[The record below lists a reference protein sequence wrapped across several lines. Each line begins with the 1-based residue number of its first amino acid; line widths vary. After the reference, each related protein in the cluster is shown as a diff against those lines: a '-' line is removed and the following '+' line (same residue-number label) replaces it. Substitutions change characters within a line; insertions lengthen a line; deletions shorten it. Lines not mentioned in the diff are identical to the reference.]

1 MFTLEIQTDNDSF
14 ADGNGSH
21 EIARILRN
29 IANHFEE
36 TQTFDRGNTGDG
48 YSHDSNGNRVAIFTI
63 TL

>member
-1 MFTLEIQTDNDSF
+1 MFTLEIQTENDAF
-14 ADGNGSH
+14 CDGNGSD

-48 YSHDSNGNRVAIFTI
+48 YCHDSNGNRVAIFTV